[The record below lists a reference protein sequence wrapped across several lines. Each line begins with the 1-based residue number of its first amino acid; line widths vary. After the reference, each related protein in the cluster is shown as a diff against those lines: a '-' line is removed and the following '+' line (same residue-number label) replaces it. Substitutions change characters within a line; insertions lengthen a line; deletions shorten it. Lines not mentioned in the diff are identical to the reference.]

1 MLAQVVAVAATLR
14 VVRARPWAAQRR
26 PAEAKARVDRFRQ
39 AVSLRLVE
47 APHREDPQRAVVPVA
62 PAARADRQPRVARA
76 VPTAREGVPRRPTV
90 PMSCRR
96 PIHVPTGRAG
106 TNARRPI
113 WWTATSAKR
122 PVAAAAVARAPA
134 APADPATPA
143 VRAAPPAPAQEA
155 AAAVAWFRPEARTR
169 KSAAATAGPRA
180 TGTAASPPAPGRPT
194 FSPARKTAQPA
205 SATKTPRAAAK
216 VA

>member
-1 MLAQVVAVAATLR
+1 MPARVVAVAGTLR

-39 AVSLRLVE
+39 AVSPRLVE
-47 APHREDPQRAVVPVA
+47 APHRVDPQRVVVPVA

-134 APADPATPA
+134 APAAPADPATPA

-155 AAAVAWFRPEARTR
+155 AAAEAWFRPEARTR
-169 KSAAATAGPRA
+169 KLAAATAGPRA
-180 TGTAASPPAPGRPT
+180 TGTAASPPPPGR
-194 FSPARKTAQPA
+194 
-205 SATKTPRAAAK
+205 
-216 VA
+216 